1 MAFINKSTQSG
12 VVLCLSSEKK
22 SNCEVSKRAL
32 NGNLREQPKI
42 PRRHYWFPRETTSE
56 KRAQTITRHFRDLD
70 SVSDWSS
77 RVGNLRQPI
86 RSTTQF
92 WVVTYHQYGISAF
105 VSQTSFRGETSAG
118 AAK

>member
-1 MAFINKSTQSG
+1 MAFINKSSQSG

-22 SNCEVSKRAL
+22 NNCEVSKRAL

-77 RVGNLRQPI
+77 RVGNLLQPI

-92 WVVTYHQYGISAF
+92 WVVTYHQYGISAID
-105 VSQTSFRGETSAG
+105 S
-118 AAK
+118 